1 MSSLTLFFFKN
12 IFVCSCSFDFLGLF
26 YFIFIEERTQRTY
39 YTLRYTILDYLIY
52 VLLVLGIFL
61 LSHSVAQ
68 DTWSLCVAQAC
79 S

>member
-1 MSSLTLFFFKN
+1 MSSLTLFFLKN
-12 IFVCSCSFDFLGLF
+12 IFVCFCSFDFLCLF
-26 YFIFIEERTQRTY
+26 YFIFIEERTQRIY

-52 VLLVLGIFL
+52 VLLVLRIFL

>member
-1 MSSLTLFFFKN
+1 MSSLTLFFFKS
-12 IFVCSCSFDFLGLF
+12 IFVCFCSFDFLCLF
-26 YFIFIEERTQRTY
+26 YFIFIEERTQRIY

-61 LSHSVAQ
+61 LSHSVAH
-68 DTWSLCVAQAC
+68 DTWGLCVAQAC